1 MDWAT
6 LWATFSRA
14 HRVAPLKGS
23 KKSNSDVQ
31 TQVMM
36 NGGGGGVETS
46 KQNFQPQFDHFF
58 LHPGTI
64 LRISLQ
70 HNLLANQKRVKLIVS
85 YCFT

>member
-1 MDWAT
+1 
-6 LWATFSRA
+6 
-14 HRVAPLKGS
+14 
-23 KKSNSDVQ
+23 
-31 TQVMM
+31 VMM
-36 NGGGGGVETS
+36 NGGGGGVETG